1 MTDEE
6 LQVAPPLM
14 IGEDLRID
22 FPTLERFMV
31 DVFLGL
37 GVPQDDAAIC
47 ADLLLTADKRGIDSH
62 GINRM
67 KPFYYDRI
75 RNGMQQAVTKF
86 EVLREGP
93 TTAVVDGHHGMGH
106 VIGKRAMDMAIEKA
120 AEFGMGMV
128 AVRNS
133 THYGIAG
140 YYPLMAAEQNMIGMT
155 GTNARPAVVPTFGVE
170 GMFGTNPLTIAFP
183 TDEEFPFCIDCATSQ
198 SQRGKI
204 EVCARKGEDIP
215 AGWIIGENGEI
226 RTDSEQILID
236 LVKGKA
242 AFVPLGG
249 VGEETGG
256 YKGYGY
262 ATAIEVLCS
271 ALQAGPFL
279 KAITGVNLGHF
290 FLAID
295 ISAFIEPAEFRKTAG
310 DIMRSLRSARRMPGQ
325 DRIYTAGE
333 KEYEATLQREKT
345 GIALNDSLR
354 NDMIT
359 MRDELGID
367 GYDSL

>member
-1 MTDEE
+1 
-6 LQVAPPLM
+6 
-14 IGEDLRID
+14 
-22 FPTLERFMV
+22 MV
-31 DVFLGL
+31 DVFTGQ
-37 GVPQDDAAIC
+37 GVPEDEARIC
-47 ADLLLTADKRGIDSH
+47 ADVLLTADKRGIDSH

-75 RNGMQQAVTKF
+75 MSGMQKPVTEF
-86 EVLREGP
+86 EILREGP
-93 TTAVVDGHHGMGH
+93 TTAVVDGHTGMGH
-106 VIGKRAMDMAIEKA
+106 VIGKRAMDMAISKA
-120 AEFGMGMV
+120 REFGMGMV

-140 YYPLMAAEQNMIGMT
+140 YYPLMAAEQDMIGIT

-170 GMFGTNPLTIAFP
+170 GMFGTNPLTIGFP

-204 EVCARKGEDIP
+204 EVAARKGEDIP
-215 AGWIIGENGEI
+215 AGWIIGEDGQV

-262 ATAIEVLCS
+262 ATAVEVLCA

-279 KAITGVNLGHF
+279 QAITGVNLGHF
-290 FLAID
+290 FMAID
-295 ISAFIEPAEFRKTAG
+295 ISAFVEPAEFRKTAG
-310 DIMRSLRSARRMPGQ
+310 DIMRDLRQARKMPGAK
-325 DRIYTAGE
+325 RIYTAGE
-333 KEYEATLQREKT
+333 KEYLFTLERERT
-345 GIALNDSLR
+345 GMVLNESLR
-354 NDMIT
+354 SDMTT
-359 MRDELGID
+359 MRDELGLS
-367 GYDSL
+367 GYDFL